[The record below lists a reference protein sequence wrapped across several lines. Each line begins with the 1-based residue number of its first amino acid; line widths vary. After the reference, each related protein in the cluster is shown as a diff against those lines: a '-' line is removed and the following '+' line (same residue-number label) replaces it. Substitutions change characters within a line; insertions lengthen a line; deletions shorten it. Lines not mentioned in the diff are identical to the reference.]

1 VITIQVT
8 ILGLITK
15 AINKV
20 EKDESPPAQPEMLPR
35 PRGKKRLM
43 ILAAALLLIGASLG
57 FGYLFLIKPGS
68 EAPPPVAR
76 RSTSAKKKPPQP
88 AAAESQQTKDAG
100 SAEASPGE
108 KESASEK
115 ASEKSVPVQEPAE
128 QAGTTREQKE
138 KTPEAEAPVPVT
150 TAEVQTPETQ
160 GESETPESGMLP
172 SLEPPVSSTPE
183 KEKEIAP
190 ETSPSEGKEAASSDP
205 ALDETAL
212 SEEQQVPAEED
223 QPPYAPDLGN
233 RMAGKPLTVSQEPE
247 SRAERYYNKGVSYQ
261 KQGEFVRA
269 IEAYRKTLAYNPD
282 HVQAHINLATAYLA
296 TGRLKEAEQELV
308 YVHALRPKDC
318 QILFNFGLLL
328 FQIKEYV
335 SAETKLKKL
344 LQLDPFHLEANLL
357 LSSVYEEKGQS
368 YKAVEYCLRAHEIN
382 SVDSRVLYRL
392 ARAWDMT
399 DQTTK
404 AIEYYRLFLST
415 VSEKENQLRSVVRD
429 RLDYLVSR
437 KEEK

>member
-1 VITIQVT
+1 M
-8 ILGLITK
+8 GLITK

-20 EKDESPPAQPEMLPR
+20 EKDQSPPVQPETPPR

-100 SAEASPGE
+100 SAEAKSGE
-108 KESASEK
+108 KESNSEK
-115 ASEKSVPVQEPAE
+115 PSEEASEKSVPTQEPTE
-128 QAGTTREQKE
+128 EAGTTGEQKD
-138 KTPEAEAPVPVT
+138 KAPEAMAPAPVA
-150 TAEVQTPETQ
+150 TAEGQTRETER
-160 GESETPESGMLP
+160 ESETPESGMLP
-172 SLEPPVSSTPE
+172 SLEPPVSSTSE
-183 KEKEIAP
+183 KEKEITP
-190 ETSPSEGKEAASSDP
+190 EMAPSEGKEATSSDP
-205 ALDETAL
+205 ALDEFAL
-212 SEEQQVPAEED
+212 SEEQHVPAEED
-223 QPPYAPDLGN
+223 QPSYALDFEN
-233 RMAGKPLTVSQEPE
+233 RMDQKPLTVSEKSE

-261 KQGEFVRA
+261 KQGESVRA
-269 IEAYRKTLAYNPD
+269 IEAYVKALAYNPD
-282 HVQAHINLATAYLA
+282 HLQAHINLATAYLE
-296 TGRLKEAEQELV
+296 TGRLKQAEQELIYV
-308 YVHALRPKDC
+308 YALKPKDC

-328 FQIKEYV
+328 FQIREYV

-344 LQLDPFHLEANLL
+344 LQFDPFHLEANLL

-368 YKAVEYCLRAHEIN
+368 YKAVEYCLRAYEIN
-382 SVDSRVLYRL
+382 SSDSRVLYRL

-404 AIEYYRLFLST
+404 AIEYYQLFLST

>member
-1 VITIQVT
+1 
-8 ILGLITK
+8 LGLITK

-20 EKDESPPAQPEMLPR
+20 EKDQSPPAQPETPPR
-35 PRGKKRLM
+35 PRGKKRLI
-43 ILAAALLLIGASLG
+43 ILAAALLLVGASLG
-57 FGYLFLIKPGS
+57 FGYLFLIKPGA

-76 RSTSAKKKPPQP
+76 RSTNVKKKPPRP

-100 SAEASPGE
+100 SAEAKPGE

-115 ASEKSVPVQEPAE
+115 PSEEASEKSVPAQKPTEE
-128 QAGTTREQKE
+128 AGTTGDQKE
-138 KTPEAEAPVPVT
+138 KTPEAMSAAPVA
-150 TAEVQTPETQ
+150 TAKGQTPETKR
-160 GESETPESGMLP
+160 EKETPESGILP
-172 SLEPPVSSTPE
+172 SLEPPVSSTPA
-183 KEKEIAP
+183 KEKEITHEIAP
-190 ETSPSEGKEAASSDP
+190 FEGKEAMSSDP
-205 ALDETAL
+205 ALDEFGL

-223 QPPYAPDLGN
+223 QPPYASDLVN

-261 KQGEFVRA
+261 KQGESIRA
-269 IEAYRKTLAYNPD
+269 IEAYRKALAYNPD
-282 HVQAHINLATAYLA
+282 HLQAHINLATAYLE
-296 TGRLKEAEQELV
+296 TGRLKQAEQELV

-328 FQIKEYV
+328 FQIREYV

-368 YKAVEYCLRAHEIN
+368 YRAVEYCLRAYEIN
-382 SVDSRVLYRL
+382 SSDSRVLYRL

-404 AIEYYRLFLST
+404 AIEYYRLFLSV
-415 VSEKENQLRSVVRD
+415 VSEKENRLKSVVRD
-429 RLDYLVSR
+429 RLDYLVSI